1 LIYFLYL
8 CPVKNKEEK
17 GKKMRIL
24 FLLSR
29 FLDGGIDMVLIDY
42 LRHLSQDS
50 SYSLT
55 LAIATDMGDLE
66 VFADRIPQNVA
77 VVHMVKADC
86 LTRWRKRKIK
96 EQKLPLPVKLYD
108 EIALAPLRRFL
119 VKRELKKLAANH
131 DVIIDFDS
139 CFYSFLRHVHVPKVA
154 WFHFSFNQSLQQ
166 NRRRTLR
173 IGRRLQYYNRIV
185 CISETMRQE
194 CESLFPELKNKLS
207 VIYNAKDREAIL
219 ARASESLE
227 DTRIRQLYLLTV
239 ERLEESQK
247 DLTTLLHAYS
257 LLRKQ
262 WHHTEPLYLLGKGHS
277 EVYLQQLAVELG
289 IAEHVLFLGF
299 SSNPYPWIANC
310 QLLIHSAKFEGLPT
324 ILIEGLMLDRMI
336 VATDCPTGPKEIL
349 NRGKAGLLT
358 PVGDVQAMAEAMHH
372 ALTDKTL
379 QSQLLVNL
387 QEHRQ
392 QFMFCHTEKQFKQL
406 INDII

>member
-1 LIYFLYL
+1 MIYFLYL
-8 CPVKNKEEK
+8 CPVKDKEEK

-42 LRHLSQDS
+42 LRHLAQDS

-55 LAIATDMGDLE
+55 LAIATDMGTLE
-66 VFADRIPQNVA
+66 VFADRIPQNVT

-96 EQKLPLPVKLYD
+96 EQKLSLPVKLYD
-108 EIALAPLRRFL
+108 EIALAPLRRFI
-119 VKRELKKLAANH
+119 VKRELKKLASNH
-131 DVIIDFDS
+131 DVIIDFDC
-139 CFYSFLRHVHVPKVA
+139 CFYSFLQHIHVPKVA
-154 WFHFSFNQSLQQ
+154 WFHFSFDQALQQ

-173 IGRRLQYYNRIV
+173 IGRRLQNYDRIV

-194 CESLFPELKNKLS
+194 CEQLFPELKKKLC
-207 VIYNAKDREAIL
+207 VIYNAKDRDAIL
-219 ARASESLE
+219 DRASETLE
-227 DTRIRQLYLLTV
+227 DPRIRQPYLLAV

-247 DLTTLLHAYS
+247 DITTLLRAYS
-257 LLRKQ
+257 ILRNQ
-262 WHHTEPLYLLGKGHS
+262 WHHTGPLYLLGKGHS
-277 EVYLQQLAVELG
+277 EAYLRQLAVELD
-289 IAEHVLFLGF
+289 IEEYVVFLGF
-299 SSNPYPWIANC
+299 SNNPYPWIAHC
-310 QLLIHSAKFEGLPT
+310 QLLVHSAKFEGLPT

-336 VATDCPTGPKEIL
+336 VATDCPTGPQEIL

-358 PVGDVQAMAEAMHH
+358 PVGDEQAMAEAMHKM
-372 ALTDKTL
+372 LTDKAL
-379 QSQLLVNL
+379 QTQYLASL

-392 QFMFCHTEKQFKQL
+392 LFMFSHTEKLFKQL